1 MYTLTFSPQA
11 LEDLARLKKSEPAA
25 FKKAG
30 KLLLELQEH
39 PMTGTGRPEPL
50 NGDRAGQWS
59 RCITLKHR
67 LVYEIE
73 QDVVNVA
80 VLSSYGHYDDK

>member
-50 NGDRAGQWS
+50 SGDRAGQWS
-59 RCITLKHR
+59 RRITLKHR

-73 QDVVNVA
+73 EDVVNVA

>member
-1 MYTLTFSPQA
+1 MENKSIIKMYTLTFSPQS

-39 PMTGTGRPEPL
+39 
-50 NGDRAGQWS
+50 
-59 RCITLKHR
+59 R
-67 LVYEIE
+67 LVYEME
-73 QDVVNVA
+73 NDVVNVA
-80 VLSSYGHYDDK
+80 VLRAYP

>member
-1 MYTLTFSPQA
+1 MYTLTFSPQS

-30 KLLLELQEH
+30 KQE
-39 PMTGTGRPEPL
+39 
-50 NGDRAGQWS
+50 
-59 RCITLKHR
+59 HR

-73 QDVVNVA
+73 NDVVNVA

>member
-39 PMTGTGRPEPL
+39 PMTGTGRPEAL
-50 NGDRAGQWS
+50 SGDRTGQWS
-59 RCITLKHR
+59 RRITLKHR

-73 QDVVNVA
+73 NEVVNVA

>member
-59 RCITLKHR
+59 RRITLKHR

>member
-1 MYTLTFSPQA
+1 MYTLTFSPQS

-39 PMTGTGRPEPL
+39 PMTGTGRPEAL
-50 NGDRAGQWS
+50 SGDRAGQWS
-59 RCITLKHR
+59 RRITQKHR

-73 QDVVNVA
+73 NDVVNVA
-80 VLSSYGHYDDK
+80 VLSSYGHYDDI